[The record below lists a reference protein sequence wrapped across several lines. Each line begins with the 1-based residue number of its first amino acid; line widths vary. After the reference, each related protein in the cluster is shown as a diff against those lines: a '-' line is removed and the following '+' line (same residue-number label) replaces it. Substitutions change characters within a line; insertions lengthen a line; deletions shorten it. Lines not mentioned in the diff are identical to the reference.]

1 MTGMTHYIHL
11 IIINAHQEYLSFKR
25 RFPMKYNKKRK
36 IIKRE
41 DIINHFNK
49 LYPYELIIEYM
60 DDNNDVEWI
69 DFWFEGN
76 FDVNEG
82 DIKEILESNIRDT
95 SYKIKVKKNKIYL
108 KSKYDNRIITIV
120 KRIWRKSK

>member
-1 MTGMTHYIHL
+1 
-11 IIINAHQEYLSFKR
+11 
-25 RFPMKYNKKRK
+25 MKYNKKRK

-49 LYPYELIIEYM
+49 LYPYELIIYYM

-76 FDVNEG
+76 FDVSEG
-82 DIKEILESNIRDT
+82 NIREILEENIKDT
-95 SYKIKVKKNKIYL
+95 SYIIKVKGNKIYL
-108 KSKYDNRIITIV
+108 KSKYGNRIITVV
-120 KRIWRKSK
+120 KKIFRKNK

>member
-1 MTGMTHYIHL
+1 
-11 IIINAHQEYLSFKR
+11 
-25 RFPMKYNKKRK
+25 MKYNKKRK

-49 LYPYELIIEYM
+49 LYPYELIIYYM
-60 DDNNDVEWI
+60 DDNNDIEWI

-95 SYKIKVKKNKIYL
+95 SYKIKIKKNKIYL